1 MFAEFGV
8 LNYLTYLVGAV
19 FIILVPGPNTFFVLK
34 TGIAHGVK
42 KGYLAAAGV
51 FIGDAVLMFLAFAGV
66 ATLIKTTPV
75 LFNVVRYLGAIYL
88 LWLGGKMLYA
98 VLTQR
103 DGQADASAEPASAI
117 LKRSLTLSLTNPK
130 AILFYVSFFVQF
142 IDVNAKAPGVAF
154 FILALTLEVISF
166 CYMSFLILS
175 GSFVTRYV
183 KTRKKA
189 GQTWQQPD
197 WSGFRWVR
205 RAPGY
210 PAVLI
215 PSGRLPLTGP
225 PSLILPC
232 NKNPSFFIALVLH
245 IQPFIAQQKGSPDDS
260 AKTPQQ

>member
-8 LNYLTYLVGAV
+8 LNYLTYLVGAI

-66 ATLIKTTPV
+66 ATLIKTTP
-75 LFNVVRYLGAIYL
+75 LFNIVRYLGAIYL
-88 LWLGGKMLYA
+88 LWMGGKMLYA

-103 DGQADASAEPASAI
+103 DGHSSADSEPGSAI

-142 IDVNAKAPGVAF
+142 IDVSAKTPGLAF
-154 FILALTLEVISF
+154 FILALTLEIISF
-166 CYMSFLILS
+166 IYMSFLILS

-183 KTRKKA
+183 KTKKKLA
-189 GQTWQQPD
+189 KIGN
-197 WSGFRWVR
+197 
-205 RAPGY
+205 
-210 PAVLI
+210 
-215 PSGRLPLTGP
+215 
-225 PSLILPC
+225 SLIG
-232 NKNPSFFIALVLH
+232 LVFVGFAARLATL
-245 IQPFIAQQKGSPDDS
+245 QS
-260 AKTPQQ
+260 